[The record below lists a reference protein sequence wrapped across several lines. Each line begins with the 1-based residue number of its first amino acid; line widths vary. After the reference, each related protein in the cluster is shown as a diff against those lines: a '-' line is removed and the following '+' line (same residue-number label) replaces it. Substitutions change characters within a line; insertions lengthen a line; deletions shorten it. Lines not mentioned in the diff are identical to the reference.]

1 MDIKSIVESIKND
14 DKLGNSFSQ
23 SVYLIDKDKI
33 LKMYNNLDKGKNEFD
48 YLDYFNGNLNVPSVL
63 NSGMY
68 DNRFYIIMNYIEGE
82 NYTDEEDF
90 TLDDEMYKKIGTL
103 LGNMHSLDPLKEDTW
118 KEYML
123 YRVERNY
130 EFLKSKNVNLD
141 IDSCYNYLKDM
152 ISTLSYESHPMHA
165 DFRMGNLI
173 LGDEPCLIDLE
184 SVKSGDPVFDFVK
197 LYRIFPQD
205 KFSLFKEGYE
215 SVRKLDFDFSDRLHF
230 YNLYDSF
237 TTMGWCI
244 EVDRYESDFYNFNK
258 KFFKEEMNYLCEK
271 GVIQKEESLGSSSL
285 KK

>member
-1 MDIKSIVESIKND
+1 MDIEKILESINSNE
-14 DKLGNSFSQ
+14 KLGNSFSQ

-33 LKMYNNLDKGKNEFD
+33 LKMYSNLDKGKNELD
-48 YLDYFNGNLNVPSVL
+48 YLNYFNGNLNVPVVL
-63 NSGMY
+63 DSGMY
-68 DNRFYIIMNYIEGE
+68 DNRFYIIMDYVEGE
-82 NYTDEEDF
+82 NYTDEEEFVLEND
-90 TLDDEMYKKIGTL
+90 MYKKIGSL
-103 LGNMHSLDPLKEDTW
+103 LGNMHNLDPLKEDTW
-118 KEYML
+118 KSYML

-130 EFLKSKNVNLD
+130 EFLKSKNIDLD
-141 IDSCYNYLKDM
+141 IDSCYEYLKNV

-173 LGDEPCLIDLE
+173 LGKDPYLIDLE

-197 LYRIFPQD
+197 LYRIFSKD

-215 SVRKLDFDFSDRLHF
+215 SVRKLDSDFLDRLHF

-244 EVDRYESDFYNFNK
+244 EVNRYESDFYNFNK

-271 GVIQKEESLGSSSL
+271 GVIQKERSMDSSSL